1 MQQGTDT
8 TLATG
13 GRELALFH
21 TGNLICG
28 LDTCHVGEINRQTD
42 ITVVHRAPDYVRGVI
57 NLRGEIVT
65 IIDLRKKF
73 GFEPLAI
80 DSEMRIVV
88 ILFGDENIGL
98 LVDKVSDVINADPLD
113 IEPPPSNLS
122 GINSAYFNGIYKRKK
137 HLVAIL
143 DIVEILKKEKKTQ
156 SVMSG

>member
-1 MQQGTDT
+1 MQQETDT
-8 TLATG
+8 PLTTG

-21 TGNLICG
+21 TGDLICG
-28 LDTCHVGEINRQTD
+28 LDTCHVGEINKQTD

-65 IIDLRKKF
+65 VIDLRKKF

-88 ILFGDENIGL
+88 VRLGDENIGL
-98 LVDKVSDVINADPLD
+98 LVDKVTDVVNADPSD

-122 GINSAYFNGIYKRKK
+122 GINGAFFNGIYKRKK

-143 DIVEILKKEKKTQ
+143 DIYEIMKKNE
-156 SVMSG
+156 GDALPA